1 MNLIMMVVGTV
12 LIVLAVLRVW
22 TLRNEEQDELVDM
35 GMSAHREVRS
45 LQGLA
50 AIVLVIGAAI
60 LLVGILL
67 QA

>member
-1 MNLIMMVVGTV
+1 MNRIMMVVGTV

-35 GMSAHREVRS
+35 GMGAYREVRS

-50 AIVLVIGAAI
+50 AIVLVIGVTI
-60 LLVGILL
+60 LPAGL
-67 QA
+67 

>member
-50 AIVLVIGAAI
+50 AIVLVIGVTI
-60 LLVGILL
+60 LPAGL
-67 QA
+67 

>member
-50 AIVLVIGAAI
+50 AIVLVIGVTI
-60 LLVGILL
+60 LLAVL
-67 QA
+67 

>member
-1 MNLIMMVVGTV
+1 MNRIMMVVGTV

-50 AIVLVIGAAI
+50 AIVLVIGVTI
-60 LLVGILL
+60 LPAGL
-67 QA
+67 